1 MTVVLPNSGDR
12 NWSTRLNTAI
22 SGVDTRVTTL
32 ESKLIPQQLKTAPT
46 TYSLALTDAGKHIY
60 ASGTGLVQVVIP
72 SNTSIAFVIG
82 TVIKLVTSDTATLR
96 ISRTNTSTT
105 TLVCEGLASNQ
116 TYNISANRIVTL
128 LKVGAERWILS
139 GTGLTVN

>member
-32 ESKLIPQQLKTAPT
+32 ESKLVPQQLKTAPT

-72 SNTSIAFVIG
+72 SNTSIAFVVG
-82 TVIKLVTSDTATLR
+82 TIIRLVTSDTATLR

-128 LKVGAERWILS
+128 LKVSAERWILS

>member
-12 NWSTRLNTAI
+12 NWSGRLNTAI
-22 SGVDTRVTTL
+22 SGIDVRVTTL
-32 ESKLIPQQLKTAPT
+32 ESKLIAQQSRTAPT
-46 TYSLALTDAGKHIY
+46 TYSLVLTDAGKHIY
-60 ASGTGLVQVVIP
+60 ASGTGLVQVTIP
-72 SNTSIAFVIG
+72 SNTSVAFAVG
-82 TVIKLVTSDTATLR
+82 TVILLVTSDTATLR
-96 ISRTNTSTT
+96 ISRANTSTT

-128 LKVGAERWILS
+128 LKVGAERWILA

>member
-32 ESKLIPQQLKTAPT
+32 ESKLVPQQLKTAPT
-46 TYSLALTDAGKHIY
+46 TYSLALTDAGKHVY

-72 SNTSIAFVIG
+72 SNTSIAFVVG
-82 TVIKLVTSDTATLR
+82 TIIRLVTSDTATLR

>member
-22 SGVDTRVTTL
+22 SGIDTRVTTL
-32 ESKLIPQQLKTAPT
+32 ESKLVPQQLKTAPT

>member
-22 SGVDTRVTTL
+22 SGIDTRVTTL
-32 ESKLIPQQLKTAPT
+32 ESRLIPQQLKTAPT

-60 ASGTGLVQVVIP
+60 ASGTGLVQVTIP
-72 SNTSIAFVIG
+72 SNTSAAFAVG
-82 TVIKLVTSDTATLR
+82 TIVRLVTSDTATLR

>member
-22 SGVDTRVTTL
+22 SGIDTRVTTL
-32 ESKLIPQQLKTAPT
+32 ESRLIPQQLKTAPT

-72 SNTSIAFVIG
+72 SNVSVAFDIG
-82 TVIKLVTSDTATLR
+82 TIIRLVTSDTATLR

>member
-60 ASGTGLVQVVIP
+60 ASGTGLVQVTIP

-82 TVIKLVTSDTATLR
+82 TVIRLVTSDTATLR
-96 ISRTNTSTT
+96 VSRTNTSTT

>member
-22 SGVDTRVTTL
+22 SGIDTRVTTL

-60 ASGTGLVQVVIP
+60 ASGTGLVQVTIP

-82 TVIKLVTSDTATLR
+82 TVIRLVTSDTATLR
-96 ISRTNTSTT
+96 VSRTNTSTT

-116 TYNISANRIVTL
+116 TYNISANRLVTL

>member
-60 ASGTGLVQVVIP
+60 ASGTGLVQVTIP

-82 TVIKLVTSDTATLR
+82 TVIRLVTSDTATLR
-96 ISRTNTSTT
+96 VSRTNTSTT

-116 TYNISANRIVTL
+116 TYNISANRLVTL